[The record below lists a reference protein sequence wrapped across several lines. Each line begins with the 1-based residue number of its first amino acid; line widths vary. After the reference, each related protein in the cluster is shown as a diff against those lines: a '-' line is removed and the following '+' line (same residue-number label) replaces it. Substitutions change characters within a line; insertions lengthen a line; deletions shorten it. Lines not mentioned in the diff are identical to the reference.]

1 MNGILLINKEKN
13 YTSRDVVN
21 IISKHLKI
29 KKVGHAGTLDPLATG
44 LLVVCV
50 GKATKLV
57 ELLSGDEK
65 TYVAEV
71 TLGITT
77 DTLDNEGVVLEE
89 KKCIIEENKIK
100 KLLNEMIGKYYQEV
114 PIYSAVKINGKKLY
128 EYARNQQEVD
138 LPKRLVSINS
148 LELIDNIYYNN
159 DKTIFKIKCNVSKG
173 TYIRGLVRDIASE
186 LGTIGLMS
194 DLVRLNQGGFELNQ
208 AITIEQFLNN
218 DYSLISICDALTK
231 YPKIVVDNNFKKDI
245 MNGKILD
252 NIYNN
257 EEVFFIDQ
265 DNNPLALYK
274 IYNNNHKKLKPWKMF
289 V

>member
-57 ELLSGDEK
+57 ELLSSDEK

-100 KLLNEMIGKYYQEV
+100 KVLNEMIGKYYQEV